1 MSKNVVVIFISL
13 IVNSNPYALVK
24 KFARKALKTGHDAEY
39 ISM

>member
-24 KFARKALKTGHDAEY
+24 KFARKSLKTGHNAEC